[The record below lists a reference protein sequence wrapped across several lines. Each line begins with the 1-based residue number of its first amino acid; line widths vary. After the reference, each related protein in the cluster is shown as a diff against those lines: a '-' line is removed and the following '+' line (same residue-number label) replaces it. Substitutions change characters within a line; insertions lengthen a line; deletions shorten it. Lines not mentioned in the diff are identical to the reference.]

1 MNAKVALE
9 YQWPYLLSFFPPEHE
24 LDASALRTGALK
36 RRRVVNSASTLLR
49 LALAYGFCGLSLR
62 DTTAWAEA
70 SGFASLSD
78 VALLKRLRHA
88 GPWIGHL
95 LAVKLAERA
104 KTPRPR
110 DTSLRLRLVD
120 ATTISRPGSSGTDW
134 RVHLGFNLRSLAID
148 HVELTDQ
155 SGGETLTRFQFA
167 PGDVVLGDR
176 GYAHRRG
183 LHSVQ
188 QQEGHFIV
196 RLNWQNIPL
205 QDRQNGQVD
214 LLGLLR
220 GLPEAR
226 AAGFDLQI
234 APDRRHSLPALPVR
248 LAAIRKTET
257 AAEQSRQKILQQTSK
272 KGKTPDPRTLE
283 AAAYIFVVTSLAEE
297 QASAEQLLDLYR
309 FRWQIELAFKRMKGL
324 LELGVLP
331 AKDRRLAHTIIY
343 SKLLAA
349 LLLDDFTER
358 FLAIS
363 PWGYRIA

>member
-9 YQWPYLLSFFPPEHE
+9 YQWPYLLSFFPPEEE
-24 LDASALRTGALK
+24 LDASARRTGALK
-36 RRRVVNSASTLLR
+36 RRRVVDSASKLLR

-104 KTPRPR
+104 KAPSPR
-110 DTSLRLRLVD
+110 DPGLRLRLVD

-183 LHSVQ
+183 LHSVRR
-188 QQEGHFIV
+188 QEGHFIV

-205 QDRQNGQVD
+205 QDRQNRELD

-234 APDRRHSLPALPVR
+234 APDTRHSLPALPVR

-257 AAEQSRQKILQQTSK
+257 AAEQSRRRILQQASK
-272 KGKTPDPRTLE
+272 KGKAPDPRTLE

-363 PWGYRIA
+363 PWGYRIG